1 MTETAPI
8 DGALGARLLAW
19 YDRAARVL
27 PWRAP
32 SGTRQDPYRVWL
44 SEMMLQQ
51 TTVAAVGPYF
61 RRFLSRWPDIA
72 ALAAAPR
79 EEVLREWAGLGYDA
93 RARNLHDCARRVVA
107 EHGADDAREHR
118 ALNHGEAA
126 MTERV
131 KAQQAE
137 DTGVS
142 KFGVL
147 DQLAQP
153 PGLDGGQPDLKV
165 SRAAADH
172 PPADPKG
179 EGP

>member
-79 EEVLREWAGLGYDA
+79 EEVLREWAGLGYYA

-107 EHGADDAREHR
+107 EHGGRFPTTVPELR
-118 ALNHGEAA
+118 ALPGIGPYTAGAIAA
-126 MTERV
+126 IAFDSGHPGGIGAPER
-131 KAQQAE
+131 
-137 DTGVS
+137 
-142 KFGVL
+142 
-147 DQLAQP
+147 
-153 PGLDGGQPDLKV
+153 
-165 SRAAADH
+165 
-172 PPADPKG
+172 
-179 EGP
+179 